1 MEDVDVELQDGIDLE
16 DDATL
21 KALAKSA
28 SAGQPKSQKIRDF
41 KARVLSLLELY
52 SARTKQ
58 HGSLFKA
65 LRGVFPQVSQDDAVK
80 LDRVL
85 GLSLERGGGATADL
99 EDVTAQ
105 YVTLLC
111 RTRQSH
117 SAQQLT
123 RTLCRLLQHR
133 SAEEATQLAED
144 LLVKFITKRSV
155 RVHLDSFKVL
165 ARRFKF
171 LREPLLAVL
180 DTHESSDAVRPSM
193 RKQLAKLR
201 KMLGAPRAPAVK
213 REE

>member
-1 MEDVDVELQDGIDLE
+1 M
-16 DDATL
+16 
-21 KALAKSA
+21 
-28 SAGQPKSQKIRDF
+28 
-41 KARVLSLLELY
+41 
-52 SARTKQ
+52 
-58 HGSLFKA
+58 
-65 LRGVFPQVSQDDAVK
+65 K

-85 GLSLERGGGATADL
+85 GLSLERGGGATADGADL

-165 ARRFKF
+165 ARRFEF

-180 DTHESSDAVRPSM
+180 DTHEIQRRRPALHAQAA
-193 RKQLAKLR
+193 RQ
-201 KMLGAPRAPAVK
+201 APQNAGRPRVPAVERDG
-213 REE
+213 RE